1 MVLLAGLEPARCCH
15 HQIFL
20 LLHVAMAA
28 LIVGVVVWTI
38 PSPCLRLGARHLVS
52 TRSHVGFARDCLKE
66 SFPEFDAIQKG
77 VSNPT
82 AQFKNKFLKAK
93 SEVSA
98 YSTTVAY

>member
-20 LLHVAMAA
+20 LLHVAAA
-28 LIVGVVVWTI
+28 AFIVGVVVWTI

-52 TRSHVGFARDCLKE
+52 TRSHAGFARDCLKE

-77 VSNPT
+77 SFQPNCSIQKLLQIFEGQV
-82 AQFKNKFLKAK
+82 
-93 SEVSA
+93 
-98 YSTTVAY
+98 